1 MTKIANIIY
10 FLMIIPRFLRGHNAQ
25 IMGKKL
31 LAKIATQEQKPTVFC
46 PVNLLV
52 ICPFCRLIF

>member
-1 MTKIANIIY
+1 MDTQHSDLPY
-10 FLMIIPRFLRGHNAQ
+10 NAQ

-46 PVNLLV
+46 PVNLLDTH
-52 ICPFCRLIF
+52 

>member
-1 MTKIANIIY
+1 MHNPYETY
-10 FLMIIPRFLRGHNAQ
+10 NAQ

-52 ICPFCRLIF
+52 SSKVN